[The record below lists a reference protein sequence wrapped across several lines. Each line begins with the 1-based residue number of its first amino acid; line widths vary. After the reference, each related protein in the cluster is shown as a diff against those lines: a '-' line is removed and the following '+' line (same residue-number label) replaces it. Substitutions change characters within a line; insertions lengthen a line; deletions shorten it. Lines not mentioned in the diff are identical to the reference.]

1 MNQSK
6 HDILLKDLGL
16 LRVWVNKFSGDNP
29 LALFRTS
36 AIKDITDL
44 RKKEVEWYLGLVRV

>member
-1 MNQSK
+1 M
-6 HDILLKDLGL
+6 
-16 LRVWVNKFSGDNP
+16 WVNKFSGDNP